1 MEQQGAILEH
11 LDSVAKLRPQVSDDL
26 CADWLNDGDRL
37 YFVLLDLPLDDRLVS
52 AAAGVA
58 DRQEGLS
65 AHCAPHHLGL
75 AGHVHAK
82 RLTWRAERQWWG
94 QELMEKC
101 AVERVFRPCSLLKFF
116 FSTISP
122 QSYSFYWHFMWQ
134 AIATWC
140 LIVKRGLVIFFH
152 FTHKIPKS
160 VICLCIVLSFIKSTL
175 CWITFMLLLLQ
186 NFWDFVSYLFSD
198 WKIWV
203 IKELKLFRSNGHCLS

>member
-116 FSTISP
+116 FFYNKSTKLFILLA
-122 QSYSFYWHFMWQ
+122 FYVTGNSNMVLNCEEG
-134 AIATWC
+134 ASN
-140 LIVKRGLVIFFH
+140 FFH

-175 CWITFMLLLLQ
+175 CWITFLLLLLQ